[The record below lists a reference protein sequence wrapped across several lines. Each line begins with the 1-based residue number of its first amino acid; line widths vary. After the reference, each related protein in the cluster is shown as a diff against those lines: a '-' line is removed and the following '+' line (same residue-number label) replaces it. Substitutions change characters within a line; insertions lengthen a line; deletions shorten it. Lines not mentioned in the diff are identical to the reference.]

1 MLETRASVTRR
12 PEEEEVYF
20 NYGKD
25 SVGKWVK
32 ERLGLGGEVLEKRE
46 EEVETGAFGE
56 PCLS

>member
-1 MLETRASVTRR
+1 MARR

-25 SVGKWVK
+25 SVGEWVR
-32 ERLGLGGEVLEKRE
+32 EHLGLGGEVFGEEREK
-46 EEVETGAFGE
+46 EVETGALGE